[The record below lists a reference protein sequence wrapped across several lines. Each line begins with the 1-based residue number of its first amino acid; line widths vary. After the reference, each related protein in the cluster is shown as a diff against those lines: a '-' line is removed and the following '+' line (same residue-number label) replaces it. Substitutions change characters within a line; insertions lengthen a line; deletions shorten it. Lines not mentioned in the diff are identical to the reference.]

1 MIKGL
6 DSTVNLSEEMKAYLL
21 LECANLSR
29 TERMMVMS
37 SIGNKREWK
46 LITEAMRN
54 VKMEAGSSVDLLSD
68 SIAKNP
74 GTGRVIFQS
83 ERLS

>member
-1 MIKGL
+1 MLIK
-6 DSTVNLSEEMKAYLL
+6 AI
-21 LECANLSR
+21 AA
-29 TERMMVMS
+29 
-37 SIGNKREWK
+37 K
-46 LITEAMRN
+46 LIIEAMRN

>member
-1 MIKGL
+1 MGDFSKDIYAIHVKALLVSEIKAI
-6 DSTVNLSEEMKAYLL
+6 TA
-21 LECANLSR
+21 
-29 TERMMVMS
+29 
-37 SIGNKREWK
+37 K
-46 LITEAMRN
+46 LIIEAMRN

-68 SIAKNP
+68 SIAINP